1 MSNRLVR
8 RRVASVSDIDGGLKE
23 SASGAAATT
32 TSSNSPVAPDARTT
46 MRTELFTSSTS
57 SDCRD
62 SWEPNEATIVIELE
76 EYTAMANEL
85 ADIKS
90 QLVTLQNL
98 LVSLITSIY

>member
-1 MSNRLVR
+1 MR

-23 SASGAAATT
+23 SAGAAATT
-32 TSSNSPVAPDARTT
+32 SNSPVAPDVRTT
-46 MRTELFTSSTS
+46 MRTELFTSSSPS
-57 SDCRD
+57 SNRRD

-98 LVSLITSIY
+98 LVSIFRLIMIIQ